1 MNNVFSRSW
10 TLTKLSFSVIQA
22 DKELLVFPF
31 LSAFF
36 SLAVLGAFWL
46 PLKFFIEQPGGFSH
60 SSLSQWGAMFL
71 LYFFLTLFSTFFSVC
86 AVHIIKRRLE
96 GESEGLSESF
106 SFAFSRINI
115 ILSWSLLSAT
125 VSVLLRMLESLAGN
139 RKDANPIGLVVN
151 LLIGF
156 FVMGLKLSWSIVTLF
171 VIPAM
176 VYKNLGPI
184 EAIKDSTQTIKK
196 TWGESLVRSY
206 GLGLMQ
212 FLLLVAGVGTLVL
225 LGLGLGSV
233 AHPEIVTVAIGV
245 LVAAYICVLFTVF
258 SLANTVFNTALYAY
272 AATGEIPKGFSKDV
286 LINAFK
292 TK

>member
-1 MNNVFSRSW
+1 MDNVFSRSW

-36 SLAVLGAFWL
+36 SLAVLAAFWL
-46 PLKFFIEQPGGFSH
+46 PLKFFIEQPGGPGH
-60 SSLSQWGAMFL
+60 SSLTEWGTLFL
-71 LYFFLTLFSTFFSVC
+71 LYFILTLCSTFFSVC
-86 AVHIIKRRLE
+86 AVHIIKKRLE
-96 GESEGLSESF
+96 GRSEGLSESF
-106 SFAFSRINI
+106 AFAFSRLNL

-125 VSVLLRMLESLAGN
+125 VSVVLRMLESMAGN
-139 RKDANPIGLVVN
+139 RRGSNILGIVID
-151 LLIGF
+151 LLISF

-176 VYKNLGPI
+176 VYKDLGPF

-206 GLGLMQ
+206 GLGLVQ
-212 FLLLVAGVGTLVL
+212 FLFLAAGIGLLVL
-225 LGLGLGSV
+225 LGYGLSSV
-233 AHPEIVTVAIGV
+233 ADPVIGWMV
-245 LVAAYICVLFTVF
+245 IGALIAAYICVLLTVF

-272 AATGEIPKGFSKDV
+272 AATGQIPAGYNKDV
-286 LINAFK
+286 MDGAFK
-292 TK
+292 TR